1 MKTKETANE
10 SWPELDETHQAPF
23 LTPIDQTL
31 SSSVTI
37 DMTNSNEST
46 AAITK
51 EDLNQPY
58 YDTEQQQ
65 QQKSTS

>member
-23 LTPIDQTL
+23 LTQTDQTQ

-37 DMTNSNEST
+37 DMANSNVPT

-65 QQKSTS
+65 QKSTS